1 MVGVR
6 YFAAAVVLATSL
18 AVVPGAGAKKPSQP
32 LTLEAEGQPLLPGAP
47 LEATSSTFELE
58 NDVFDVHCTESSLVM
73 TLKSNQRSNTIAATV
88 HAATFRGGGTTDPE
102 ACEPAPEWV
111 LTWEKK
117 SATLDFFIRGEA
129 NLKGAKLKMIPRE
142 NVGTRHEPGCHL
154 SSKNLKVR
162 FDIAETPQPLVF
174 EFASRFKMEFEQ
186 GPICRSENG
195 GFENEPYMYGEFV
208 FTSEGRP
215 VEVVS

>member
-1 MVGVR
+1 MFSVR
-6 YFAAAVVLATSL
+6 YFVAAVVLATSL
-18 AVVPGAGAKKPSQP
+18 ALVPGAAAKKPSHP
-32 LTLEAEGQPLLPGAP
+32 LTLEVEGQPLSPGAP

-58 NDVFDVHCTESSLVM
+58 NDAFDVHCTESSLVM
-73 TLKSNQRSNTIAATV
+73 TLKTNQRPNTIAAKV
-88 HAATFRGGGTTDPE
+88 HAATFRGGGTIDPE

-111 LTWEKK
+111 LTWEKT

-162 FDIAETPQPLVF
+162 FAIGETPQPLVF
-174 EFASRFKMEFEQ
+174 DFASRFRMEYQQ
-186 GPICRSENG
+186 GPICTGENS
-195 GFENEPYMYGEFV
+195 GFEREPYMYGEFA

-215 VEVVS
+215 VEVLK